1 MRTTWIALFLLVAGC
16 GLHRKAP
23 TPSPV
28 DTAVTG
34 IVQQAARHPDDTDA
48 QVKALAALG
57 APAIEPLTPV
67 LQHPDQRLRQFAVQ
81 ALGEMKADEAVD
93 PLIRALADPSWEVRQ
108 EAVEAL
114 GRLRSPRA
122 VQPLMDQYA
131 RDDEAIV
138 RYDCLENLGLIAD
151 RRASPLLVRETSSDD
166 PYTRLWAMH
175 GLCTARAPEAA
186 TLLPRL
192 LQDPDVRVRA
202 DVMRTCGPVA
212 RNEPLRHVMLK
223 VMLEDPEFEIACLA
237 RENLVKDVRA
247 SATDPAARSLIEREA
262 REAMASADPT
272 RARRGAF
279 LLADLGDAAAFDP
292 LVSALHDRSPLVR
305 HHAGYLL
312 GEIRDSRAVLPL
324 IGALKDPVP
333 AVQLTA
339 LMSLRKYAAAGNK
352 DAKAALAT
360 LRATPEGR

>member
-1 MRTTWIALFLLVAGC
+1 MRTTWIAPLVLVVGC
-16 GLHRKAP
+16 AWHAKAP
-23 TPSPV
+23 KPSPV
-28 DTAVTG
+28 DAAVAT
-34 IVQQAARHPDDTDA
+34 IVQQAAQHPDETDA

-57 APAIEPLTPV
+57 PPAIAPLAPV
-67 LQHPDQRLRQFAVQ
+67 VHHPDPRLREFAVQ
-81 ALGEMKADEAVD
+81 TLGEMKVDEAVD
-93 PLIRALADPSWEVRQ
+93 PLLPALGDPSWEVRQ

-131 RDDEAIV
+131 REEEAVV

-151 RRASPLLVRETSSDD
+151 RRASPLLVKETSNDD

-175 GLCTARAPEAA
+175 GLCTARAPETA

-192 LQDPDVRVRA
+192 LQDPDVRVRR
-202 DVMRTCGPVA
+202 DVARTCGLVA
-212 RNEPLRHVMLK
+212 RTDALRRLMLTST
-223 VMLEDPEFEIACLA
+223 LEDPDFETAALA
-237 RENLVKDVRA
+237 RANLVKDARA
-247 SATDPAARSLIEREA
+247 KADPTARPLIEREA
-262 REAMASADPT
+262 RQAMASGGPA

-279 LLADLGDAAAFDP
+279 LLANLGDAAACGAV
-292 LVSALHDRSPLVR
+292 VSALHDRSPLVR
-305 HHAGYLL
+305 HHAAYLL
-312 GEIRDSRAVLPL
+312 GQIQDSRAVIPL

-339 LMSLRKYAAAGNK
+339 LMSLRQYAAAGNK

-360 LRATPEGR
+360 LRTNPEAR